1 MSQFVLI
8 VNRRAGKGRA
18 PLLAAQ
24 AAHLLVE
31 RGHGVRIAV
40 TASLAEANGVIASSA
55 ADTRVIG
62 CGGDGTV
69 HGLIG
74 ACVQRDLVMGVLPAG
89 TGDDIARTLG
99 VHAQSVLDHVDLWDQ
114 GNPVAVDLGY
124 IEPYNEYFLGV
135 LSAGFDSRVNERAN
149 RRPGGKWRYVVAM
162 VGEIGGLR
170 PVRYHITHDAMA
182 DVWDGLLVCV
192 GNGRTYGSG
201 MAVCPAADS
210 QDGYLDVTW
219 VGGVSIRRFLRL
231 FPLVYSGRHVQQPE
245 VRTLRVQSID
255 IDAPD
260 QIAYADGERMGP
272 LPIRVSVQPGA
283 LRVFGRPVAA

>member
-1 MSQFVLI
+1 VRQFLLI
-8 VNRRAGKGRA
+8 VNRTAGKGKA
-18 PLLAAQ
+18 HLLAAH
-24 AAHLLVE
+24 AAHLLRQ

-40 TASLAEANGVIASSA
+40 ASSPAQVKGLIASCDA
-55 ADTRVIG
+55 GVRVIC

-74 ACVQRDLVMGVLPAG
+74 ACVQRGLVMGVLPAG

-99 VHAQSVLDHVDLWDQ
+99 VHAFSVADHVDLWEQSD
-114 GNPVAVDLGY
+114 PVAVDLGY

-162 VGEIGGLR
+162 IGEIGGLR
-170 PVRYHITHDAMA
+170 PVRYQVAHDGVTDA
-182 DVWDGLLVCV
+182 WDGLLVCV

-201 MAVCPAADS
+201 MAVCPMADCR
-210 QDGYLDVTW
+210 DGYLDVTW

-231 FPLVYSGRHVQQPE
+231 FPQVYSGTHVQQLE

-260 QIAYADGERMGP
+260 QIAYADGERIGP
-272 LPIRVSVQPGA
+272 LPIRVSVRPGA
-283 LRVFGRPVAA
+283 LQVFGQPVAA